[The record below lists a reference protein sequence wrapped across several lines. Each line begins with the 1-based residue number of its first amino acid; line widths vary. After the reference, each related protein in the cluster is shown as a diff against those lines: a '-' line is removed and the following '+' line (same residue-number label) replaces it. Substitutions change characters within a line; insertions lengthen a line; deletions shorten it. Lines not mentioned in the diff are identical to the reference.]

1 MLIGQDP
8 SADRASAERP
18 APLTAPGM
26 KRMKILRYRFG
37 ENTRSS
43 ACWFVP
49 SANKRIST
57 AHMSIADAIV
67 YLLATS
73 NCGMRTETIAREIN
87 LRGLHHRK
95 DGKPVTSEQVYA
107 VCMANKGV
115 FCKDGGLIRLLM

>member
-1 MLIGQDP
+1 
-8 SADRASAERP
+8 
-18 APLTAPGM
+18 
-26 KRMKILRYRFG
+26 
-37 ENTRSS
+37 
-43 ACWFVP
+43 
-49 SANKRIST
+49 
-57 AHMSIADAIV
+57 MSIADAIV

-95 DGKPVTSEQVYA
+95 DGKPVTSEEVYA

>member
-1 MLIGQDP
+1 ML
-8 SADRASAERP
+8 RAISKER
-18 APLTAPGM
+18 
-26 KRMKILRYRFG
+26 
-37 ENTRSS
+37 
-43 ACWFVP
+43 FVVIARP
-49 SANKRIST
+49 T
-57 AHMSIADAIV
+57 SIADAIV

>member
-1 MLIGQDP
+1 M
-8 SADRASAERP
+8 
-18 APLTAPGM
+18 T
-26 KRMKILRYRFG
+26 
-37 ENTRSS
+37 
-43 ACWFVP
+43 
-49 SANKRIST
+49 
-57 AHMSIADAIV
+57 IADAIV

-115 FCKDGGLIRLLM
+115 FCKDGGLIRLLMSIISGSIPDRERASGERT